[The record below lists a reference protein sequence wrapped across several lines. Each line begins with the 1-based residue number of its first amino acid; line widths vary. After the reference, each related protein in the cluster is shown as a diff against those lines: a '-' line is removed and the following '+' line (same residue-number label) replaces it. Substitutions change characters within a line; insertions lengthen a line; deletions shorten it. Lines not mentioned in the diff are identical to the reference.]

1 MTWEIRSFVTG
12 DVILDGPG
20 NLSNANLRGADL
32 REANLGEANLRGAD
46 LREANLGEANLCLA
60 DLGEADLGG
69 ANLGRANLCL
79 ADLGEADL
87 GGANLGRANLG
98 RANLRRAYLRGA
110 SLGGT
115 CVIDIGQRSDGF
127 QFYLQLREDDEPLV
141 LAGCRYFPI
150 SKAREH
156 WAKTRGGSQLGDESQ
171 ALLDHGERLAS
182 IRRAAQ

>member
-1 MTWEIRSFVTG
+1 MSWEIKHRISG
-12 DVILDGPG
+12 NVILKGDG
-20 NLSNANLRGADL
+20 NLSYANLRGANL
-32 REANLGEANLRGAD
+32 RGANLRGAY
-46 LREANLGEANLCLA
+46 LG
-60 DLGEADLGG
+60 GADLGG
-69 ANLGRANLCL
+69 A
-79 ADLGEADL
+79 DLSEADL
-87 GGANLGRANLG
+87 VWANLSG
-98 RANLRRAYLRGA
+98 AYLRGA
-110 SLGGT
+110 DLSEADLHGANLRGTYLRGT

-141 LAGCRYFPI
+141 LAGCRYFRL

>member
-1 MTWEIRSFVTG
+1 MSWEIKHRISG
-12 DVILDGPG
+12 NVILKGAG
-20 NLSNANLRGADL
+20 NLSYADLRGANLRGANLRGAYLGGADL
-32 REANLGEANLRGAD
+32 GGADLSEADLVWANLSGAYLRGAD
-46 LREANLGEANLCLA
+46 LS
-60 DLGEADLGG
+60 EADLRG
-69 ANLGRANLCL
+69 ANLRGT
-79 ADLGEADL
+79 
-87 GGANLGRANLG
+87 
-98 RANLRRAYLRGA
+98 YLR
-110 SLGGT
+110 GT

-141 LAGCRYFPI
+141 LAGCRYFRL

>member
-1 MTWEIRSFVTG
+1 MSWEIKHRISG
-12 DVILDGPG
+12 NVILKGAG
-20 NLSNANLRGADL
+20 NLSYADLRGANLRGANLRGAYLGGADLGGADLSEADLVWANLSEADL
-32 REANLGEANLRGAD
+32 RGANLSGAYLRGAD
-46 LREANLGEANLCLA
+46 LS
-60 DLGEADLGG
+60 EADLHG
-69 ANLGRANLCL
+69 ANLRGT
-79 ADLGEADL
+79 
-87 GGANLGRANLG
+87 
-98 RANLRRAYLRGA
+98 YLR
-110 SLGGT
+110 GT

-141 LAGCRYFPI
+141 LAGCRYFRL